1 MTSFT
6 GGRTARI
13 TTMVAAVALLG
24 SGCGLVGSP
33 SEDAAAAAVV
43 DEEFMET
50 VKTWDDGLER
60 FVVTAPPSANGGSG
74 DGYSVGVGSA
84 SLVRAAL
91 ARQNDP
97 SIERVEII
105 GPDGSV
111 TRTRISLP
119 VTWAQPRTPA
129 EERFEAA
136 LPSGVHLARTADG
149 RLIGKGVDGTFHDPG
164 IVVDDITPA
173 DPPEAT
179 PTDAP
184 PAEAPTPE
192 APTPDSAAADPA
204 VDPTAEPTVLGDT
217 EPVDTVVTGPVP
229 GEDAAFIAALVET
242 GLFAEILP
250 LGGGMA
256 GVATSA
262 DEATVRALGAVGE
275 VAVDVPL
282 EFGSS
287 DPHLARQWA
296 LDNTG
301 AGAQA
306 AGVPG
311 VVDAD
316 MDVPAA
322 WSVARGDDVVV
333 AVIDSGIDLTHPDFA
348 GQLWTNDDEICGNG
362 VDDDGN
368 GFVDDCNG
376 WDFGLNDNDPSSDAE
391 DPVRNHGN
399 HVAGIIAAGADNGVG
414 IAGVAPGAKIMPIKV
429 SRRGGIAMSW
439 AAAAVDYAVANGA
452 DVINM
457 SLSTAPY
464 QPRSAAEP
472 FENAFATAAA
482 NDVVIVVGSGNIG
495 AVIGENDTSSW
506 PAGFAGI
513 YDNVIAAGAT
523 TNSDRRAS
531 WSNHGPGI
539 TVYAP
544 GSHIYSTLHGGSYGF
559 MSGTS
564 MAAPNVAG
572 AAAVLLS
579 SGQVSS
585 AGELRA
591 RLTATVDEVEGLG
604 RVNLAA
610 AVGAS
615 EASSGALSMR
625 VDGLD
630 TLTPDAPGPFTAAL
644 AAPMEGDGSIRFSV
658 ATVEA
663 GQVLAVTGLAAR
675 IGGSDRMTDDA
686 GAFAP
691 VPVEGARLSGD
702 GHVVEFESTFP
713 AGQYALIAEL
723 LDGSGGAI
731 SPPMAVFFAVAEP
744 GAPSSPAATQPPAA
758 TDDPPATGGSDAG
771 SAGGGATASDGGAG
785 SPSPT
790 APEAPS
796 GSGGDPT
803 APTNRPSTGTP
814 AATGSS
820 PTTPRTPD
828 AGGSVTTDAP
838 GAATNGSSPTA
849 PSSPSGPSSPS
860 TPATPTR
867 PPTPTDRQPT
877 TSGGTGA
884 GTGDGGSADETI
896 PLPPAPEPVESGE
909 WALTALSPR
918 TGPVTGGTTIA
929 LSGRFPTGVDINVWF
944 GERNVQT
951 RTFSPSQLLVTV
963 PSSLQPGTVDVS
975 VRFNRS
981 GPLMLLLEDGYTY
994 QPDGGAVTPSGPGA
1008 ASGTSSG
1015 STSSSSS
1022 STSSDTTSPPR
1033 RSGSDGS
1040 GAGSTD
1046 GNTPSPTPPPST
1058 PTDPGTPPP
1067 SGGGGSGA
1075 TPGTSTPP
1083 RVSVNRGTVVLR
1095 PAPAGSPIAGLSSQR
1110 WSTPCSASC
1119 SAVSL

>member
-1 MTSFT
+1 MTSFAT
-6 GGRTARI
+6 GRMARI
-13 TTMVAAVALLG
+13 TTMIAATALLG

-33 SEDAAAAAVV
+33 AEDAAGATVV

-60 FVVTAPPSANGGSG
+60 FVVTAPRSANGGSG

-84 SLVRAAL
+84 NLVRAAL

-119 VTWAQPRTPA
+119 VTWAQARTPA

-149 RLIGKGVDGTFHDPG
+149 RLIGKGLDGTFHDPG
-164 IVVDDITPA
+164 IAADDVSPA
-173 DPPEAT
+173 EAT
-179 PTDAP
+179 PA
-184 PAEAPTPE
+184 A
-192 APTPDSAAADPA
+192 APTPDRPEADPGADPTTAPADPA
-204 VDPTAEPTVLGDT
+204 TDDT
-217 EPVDTVVTGPVP
+217 TTEVAATVDTVVAGPVP

-262 DEATVRALGAVGE
+262 DEATVRGLDVVGE

-282 EFGSS
+282 DFAS

-301 AGAQA
+301 ARAQA

-333 AVIDSGIDLTHPDFA
+333 AVIDTGVDLTHPDLA
-348 GQLWTNDDEICGNG
+348 GQLWTNDDEICDNG
-362 VDDDGN
+362 IDDDGN

-376 WDFGLNDNDPSSDAE
+376 WDFGLNDNDPSSDAD
-391 DPVRNHGN
+391 DPSRNHGN
-399 HVAGIIAAGADNGVG
+399 HVAGIIAAAQGNGVG

-439 AAAAVDYAVANGA
+439 VAAAVTYAVANGA
-452 DVINM
+452 DIINM
-457 SLSTAPY
+457 SLSTAPNL
-464 QPRSAAEP
+464 PRLSAAT
-472 FENAFATAAA
+472 FEGAFATAAA
-482 NDVVIVVGSGNIG
+482 NDVVIVAGSGNSG
-495 AVIGENDTSSW
+495 LVIGENGTSTW
-506 PAGFAGI
+506 PAGYAGI
-513 YDNVIAAGAT
+513 YDNVIAAGAS
-523 TNSDRRAS
+523 TNSDQRAS
-531 WSNHGPGI
+531 FSNHGPGI

-544 GSHIYSTLHGGSYGF
+544 GSHIYSTLHGGGYGF

-591 RLTATVDEVEGLG
+591 RLTATVDEVNGIG

-615 EASSGALSMR
+615 EASAGSLSMR

-630 TLTPDAPGPFTAAL
+630 SLEPDAVATFTAAL
-644 AAPMEGDGSIRFSV
+644 AAPMEGDGSVRFSV

-675 IGGSDRMTDDA
+675 IGGSDRVTDDV

-691 VPVEGARLSGD
+691 VPVEGARLNGD

-713 AGQYALIAEL
+713 AGQYALIGEL
-723 LDGSGGAI
+723 LDGSAGAI
-731 SPPMAVFFAVAEP
+731 SPPMAVFFTVAEP
-744 GAPSSPAATQPPAA
+744 GAPDSPTATQPPAA
-758 TDDPPATGGSDAG
+758 TDDPPATGGSGAG
-771 SAGGGATASDGGAG
+771 SAGGGATTPGGAG
-785 SPSPT
+785 SPTPATPESPS
-790 APEAPS
+790 A
-796 GSGGDPT
+796 GGDDPT
-803 APTNRPSTGTP
+803 APTNGPSTGTP
-814 AATGSS
+814 GATGSTPS
-820 PTTPRTPD
+820 APRTPD
-828 AGGSVTTDAP
+828 AGSSPVADAT
-838 GAATNGSSPTA
+838 GAATNGSSPTT
-849 PSSPSGPSSPS
+849 PSGPSSS
-860 TPATPTR
+860 TTPATPAR
-867 PPTPTDRQPT
+867 PATPTDRQPA

-884 GTGDGGSADETI
+884 ATGGSGTETI
-896 PLPPAPEPVESGE
+896 PLPPVPTPVESGE
-909 WALTALSPR
+909 WALTGLSPR
-918 TGPVTGGTTIA
+918 TGPVTGGATIA

-944 GERNVQT
+944 GGRNVQT
-951 RTFSPSQLLVTV
+951 RTFSASQLLVTV
-963 PSSLQPGTVDVS
+963 PSSLEAGTVDVS

-981 GPLMLLLEDGYTY
+981 GPVLLLLQDGYTY
-994 QPDGGAVTPSGPGA
+994 QPDGGATTPSGPGA

-1015 STSSSSS
+1015 STSSSPSS
-1022 STSSDTTSPPR
+1022 GTSAPPR
-1033 RSGSDGS
+1033 SAGGDGS
-1040 GAGSTD
+1040 GGGSTD
-1046 GNTPSPTPPPST
+1046 GNTPSPTPPST
-1058 PTDPGTPPP
+1058 PTQPGTPPP
-1067 SGGGGSGA
+1067 PGGGGSGA
-1075 TPGTSTPP
+1075 TPGNSTPP
-1083 RVSVNRGTVVLR
+1083 RVIVNRGPVVLR
-1095 PAPAGSPIAGLSSQR
+1095 SAPAGSPIAGLSSQR
-1110 WSTPCSASC
+1110 WSTPCTGSC
-1119 SAVSL
+1119 AAVAL